1 MAKRVSLR
9 EYQEGVVARLQ
20 SAAAVAQ
27 VDARLGVQIG
37 GQNWLVDLADVAEV
51 MPVPVVASVPLAHGW
66 FRGVANIRGNLVSVT
81 DASAFFGDGPLA
93 LTPASR
99 LLLIQPR
106 LLPHAAILVSRM
118 LGLKHLAD
126 LTEELG
132 GPSDVAWQGVQYR
145 DASGGLWRTLNV
157 DQLAVSAAFLQVGIA

>member
-37 GQNWLVDLADVAEV
+37 GNNWLVDLADVAEV
-51 MPVPVVASVPLAHGW
+51 MPVPAIAGVPLAHGW

-81 DASAFFGDGPLA
+81 DAAAFFGEPSLNQ
-93 LTPASR
+93 TPASR

-126 LTEELG
+126 LTVEPVEE
-132 GPSDVAWQGVQYR
+132 PAAAWQGELYR
-145 DASGGLWRTLNV
+145 DAAGAVWRTLKV
-157 DQLAVSAAFLQVGIA
+157 EQLASSPAFLQVGIA